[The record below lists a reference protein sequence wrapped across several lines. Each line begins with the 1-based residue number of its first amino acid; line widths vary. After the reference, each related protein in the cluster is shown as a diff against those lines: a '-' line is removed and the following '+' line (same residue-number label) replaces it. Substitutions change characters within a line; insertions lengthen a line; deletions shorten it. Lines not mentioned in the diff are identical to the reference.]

1 MKETTEVEIK
11 PTESKDSKDEIGTSS
26 ITTSINLTER
36 PLAPQ
41 PQSELLE
48 IKPKVQQS
56 KFEVLLINAF
66 KKLVGFNEQ
75 KQEKKKAP
83 KAEEEIHK
91 VNSCEEE
98 LRNALEELKQ
108 VQNVFVNK
116 NIIDKISRINKKNR
130 INLSLLI
137 GQIYIELM
145 NKKNIFDK
153 INQKNSIDKNI
164 IISFIN
170 EAINMN
176 NLLKKTYLGNRYE
189 NTLFNFLENI
199 IKEIAFDSE
208 QLNEINVV
216 LQEHKSRK
224 NENKLKTANIRDFL
238 ASLNIVFNKQN
249 SLYGQYKVIL
259 DNKEEIFNLIE
270 KANIND
276 SNELHDF
283 YELGILL
290 IKLFFGKNCILL
302 NDKNNKDENNED
314 NKNVVKKL
322 FDGFEDNSHGNVNL
336 ILGEKFYVDYDSDVE
351 KMREQL
357 CEIIIKFVDKFK
369 GVTNYLEFQYIH
381 FVLLKRIYFYFYEKC
396 EKELNPLFVEVLI
409 NLCSSKEAEKITQ
422 VVQFINELVNS
433 KCEKD
438 NNIKELLT
446 KKIEELKNNSDFNF
460 QPKNK
465 IRGNLEK
472 IKNEIVY
479 VEETN
484 LNLGFFTDV
493 EIESGDIFDLYVEV
507 SKPFGFLDFAVIL
520 RGYDINFSVTNLT
533 EGKIIYKEKKLK
545 AENTPLKLNLF
556 FTKPGIFK
564 FELDN
569 SYSWVRNKNISYKVN
584 TFYPQ
589 CPFVFEN
596 KVAISKYQELM
607 NNTKNLGGKNKI
619 REVENKLEVVQD
631 QLVYYYDIDDIK
643 ENIDLLNAMIANNN
657 VKILSVYLNKEKEE
671 GEGNEKKYFY
681 FDKNQENEKL
691 EKLELTSEKFNQ
703 FLTENKNNEG
713 TTIVNLF
720 IIEGDSGVTLSPRE
734 LSLEGGLGFE
744 PLHDEKNPV
753 LYFIQYLN
761 QAQMLYYLCNKTEDQ
776 QNSML
781 INYTKFGGYQICLYV
796 NGEIICEIEELKKI
810 NKSELPGQNI
820 ECICGVIKKMG
831 EEKKIKILVTESVD
845 KEEKEFTSEKMA
857 ESIQKSL
864 GIKNEDEG
872 NYKIIK
878 LNKEYNKEVERNT
891 HLLNLIE

>member
-1 MKETTEVEIK
+1 MKESREVEVK
-11 PTESKDSKDEIGTSS
+11 PTEPKDSKDTTTS
-26 ITTSINLTER
+26 TSINLTER
-36 PLAPQ
+36 PLATQ
-41 PQSELLE
+41 PQSEILE
-48 IKPKVQQS
+48 IKPKIQQS
-56 KFEVLLINAF
+56 KFEALLINAF
-66 KKLVGFNEQ
+66 KKLVGFNEP
-75 KQEKKKAP
+75 KQDKKSP
-83 KAEEEIHK
+83 LNPEAETQK
-91 VNSCEEE
+91 VNLCEEE
-98 LRNALEELKQ
+98 LRKALEEISKAP
-108 VQNVFVNK
+108 NAFVNK
-116 NIIDKISRINKKNR
+116 NIIDKCSRINKKNK

-137 GQIYIELM
+137 GHIFIEFM
-145 NKKNIFDK
+145 NKKNIFNR

-170 EAINMN
+170 EVINMN
-176 NLLKKTYLGNRYE
+176 SLLKKTYLGIKYE

-216 LQEHKSRK
+216 LQEHKSK
-224 NENKLKTANIRDFL
+224 ANENKLKTENIKDFL
-238 ASLNIVFNKQN
+238 TSLNMVFNKQH
-249 SLYGQYKVIL
+249 SLFGQYKVIL
-259 DNKEEIFNLIE
+259 DNKEEILNLIE

-276 SNELHDF
+276 SNEVHDF

-314 NKNVVKKL
+314 NKNTVKKL

-336 ILGEKFYVDYDSDVE
+336 ILGEKFYVDYDSDIE
-351 KMREQL
+351 LMREQL
-357 CEIIIKFVDKFK
+357 CEVILKFVDKFK
-369 GVTNYLEFQYIH
+369 NVTNYLEFQYIH
-381 FVLLKRIYFYFYEKC
+381 FVLLKRIYFYFFEKF
-396 EKELNPLFVEVLI
+396 EKELNPIFVQVLI
-409 NLCSSKEAEKITQ
+409 NLCLSKETEKISQ
-422 VVQFINELVNS
+422 VVQFVNELLNS
-433 KCEKD
+433 KCDKD
-438 NNIKELLT
+438 ANLKELLT
-446 KKIEELKNNSDFNF
+446 KRIEEVKSNSEFNF

-465 IRGNLEK
+465 IQGNLEK

-493 EIESGDIFDLYVEV
+493 EIESGETFDLYVEI
-507 SKPFGFLDFAVIL
+507 SKPFGFLDFAVVL

-533 EGKIIYKEKKLK
+533 EGKVIYKEKKLK
-545 AENTPLKLNLF
+545 ADKTPLKLNLF

-569 SYSWVRNKNISYKVN
+569 SYSWVRNKNISYKIN

-607 NNTKNLGGKNKI
+607 NNTKKISGKK
-619 REVENKLEVVQD
+619 REGENKLEVIQD
-631 QLVYYYDIDDIK
+631 QLAYYYDIDDIK
-643 ENIDLLNAMIANNN
+643 DNIELLNGMIANFQ
-657 VKILSVYLNKEKEE
+657 VKILSLYLNKEKEE
-671 GEGNEKKYFY
+671 GKEEEKKYFY
-681 FDKNQENEKL
+681 FEKGGENEKL
-691 EKLELTSEKFNQ
+691 EKCELTKENLNTFIK
-703 FLTENKNNEG
+703 ENKNKDG

-734 LSLEGGLGFE
+734 LSLESGLGFAPE
-744 PLHDEKNPV
+744 IDPNEKNPI

-761 QAQMLYYLCNKTEDQ
+761 QAQLLYYLCNKTEDQ

-781 INYTKFGGYQICLYV
+781 INYTKFGGYQICLYC
-796 NGEIICEIEELKKI
+796 NGELIYEIEELKKI
-810 NKSELPGQNI
+810 NKNELSGQNI
-820 ECICGVIKKMG
+820 ECICNVIKKMG
-831 EEKKIKILVTESVD
+831 QEKKIKILVTDSID
-845 KEEKEFTSEKMA
+845 KEEKELTSEKMSEA
-857 ESIQKSL
+857 LQKSL
-864 GIKNEDEG
+864 GINGEEEA

>member
-108 VQNVFVNK
+108 VQNAFVNK

-224 NENKLKTANIRDFL
+224 NENKLKTANIKDFL

-545 AENTPLKLNLF
+545 AENTPFKLNLF

-596 KVAISKYQELM
+596 KVAISKYQELL
-607 NNTKNLGGKNKI
+607 NNTKKLSGKK
-619 REVENKLEVVQD
+619 RDGENRLEVTQD
-631 QLVYYYDIDDIK
+631 QLAYYYDIDDIK
-643 ENIDLLNAMIANNN
+643 DNIDLLNAMIANSQ
-657 VKILSVYLNKEKEE
+657 VKVLSLYLNKEKEE
-671 GEGNEKKYFY
+671 GKKYFY
-681 FDKNQENEKL
+681 FEKNEENEKL
-691 EKLELTSEKFNQ
+691 EKCELTKENLSTYIN
-703 FLTENKNNEG
+703 ENKNKEG

-734 LSLEGGLGFE
+734 LSLEGGLGFAPEIE
-744 PLHDEKNPV
+744 PNEKHPI

-761 QAQMLYYLCNKTEDQ
+761 QAQILYYLCNKAENQ
-776 QNSML
+776 QNSIL
-781 INYTKFGGYQICLYV
+781 INYTKYGGYQICLYC

-810 NKSELPGQNI
+810 NKNELSGQNI
-820 ECICGVIKKMG
+820 ECICNVIKKMAQ
-831 EEKKIKILVTESVD
+831 EKKIIILVADSID
-845 KEEKEFTSEKMA
+845 KEEKELTSEKMA
-857 ESIQKSL
+857 EAFQKSL
-864 GIKNEDEG
+864 GINGEEEG

>member
-1 MKETTEVEIK
+1 MKESREVEVK
-11 PTESKDSKDEIGTSS
+11 PTEPKDSKDTTTS
-26 ITTSINLTER
+26 TSINLTER
-36 PLAPQ
+36 PLATQ
-41 PQSELLE
+41 PQSEILE
-48 IKPKVQQS
+48 IKPKIQQS
-56 KFEVLLINAF
+56 KFEALLINAF
-66 KKLVGFNEQ
+66 KKLVGFNEP
-75 KQEKKKAP
+75 KQDKKSP
-83 KAEEEIHK
+83 LNPEVETQK
-91 VNSCEEE
+91 VNLCEEE
-98 LRNALEELKQ
+98 LRKALEEISKAP
-108 VQNVFVNK
+108 NAFVNK
-116 NIIDKISRINKKNR
+116 NIIDKCSRINKKNK

-137 GQIYIELM
+137 GHIFIEFM
-145 NKKNIFDK
+145 NKKNIFNR

-170 EAINMN
+170 EVINMN
-176 NLLKKTYLGNRYE
+176 SLLKKTYLGIKYE

-216 LQEHKSRK
+216 LQEHKSK
-224 NENKLKTANIRDFL
+224 ANENKLKTESIKDFL
-238 ASLNIVFNKQN
+238 TSLNMVFNKQH
-249 SLYGQYKVIL
+249 SLFGQYKVVL
-259 DNKEEIFNLIE
+259 DNKEEILNLIE

-276 SNELHDF
+276 SNEVHDF

-314 NKNVVKKL
+314 NKNTVKKL

-336 ILGEKFYVDYDSDVE
+336 ILGEKFYVDYDSDIE
-351 KMREQL
+351 LMREQL
-357 CEIIIKFVDKFK
+357 CEVILKFVDKFK
-369 GVTNYLEFQYIH
+369 NVTNYLEFQYIH
-381 FVLLKRIYFYFYEKC
+381 FVLLKRIYFYFFEKF
-396 EKELNPLFVEVLI
+396 EKELNPIFVQVLI
-409 NLCSSKEAEKITQ
+409 NLCLSKETEKISQ
-422 VVQFINELVNS
+422 VVQFVNELLNS
-433 KCEKD
+433 KCDKD
-438 NNIKELLT
+438 ENLKELLA
-446 KKIEELKNNSDFNF
+446 KRMEEVKSNSEFNF

-465 IRGNLEK
+465 IQGNLEK

-493 EIESGDIFDLYVEV
+493 EIESGETFDLYVEI
-507 SKPFGFLDFAVIL
+507 SKPFGFLDFAVVL

-533 EGKIIYKEKKLK
+533 EGKVIYKEKKLK
-545 AENTPLKLNLF
+545 ADKTPLKLNLF

-569 SYSWVRNKNISYKVN
+569 SYSWVRNKNISYKIN

-607 NNTKNLGGKNKI
+607 NNTKKISGKK
-619 REVENKLEVVQD
+619 REGENKLEVIQD
-631 QLVYYYDIDDIK
+631 QLAYYYDIDDIK
-643 ENIDLLNAMIANNN
+643 DNIELLNGMIANFQ
-657 VKILSVYLNKEKEE
+657 VKILSLYLNKEKEE
-671 GEGNEKKYFY
+671 GKEEEKKYFY
-681 FDKNQENEKL
+681 FEKGGENEKL
-691 EKLELTSEKFNQ
+691 EKCELTKENLNTFIK
-703 FLTENKNNEG
+703 ENKNKDG

-734 LSLEGGLGFE
+734 LSLEGGLGFAPE
-744 PLHDEKNPV
+744 IDPNEKNPI

-761 QAQMLYYLCNKTEDQ
+761 QAQLLYYLCNKTEDQ

-781 INYTKFGGYQICLYV
+781 INYTKFGGYQICLYC
-796 NGEIICEIEELKKI
+796 NGELIYEIEELKKI
-810 NKSELPGQNI
+810 NKNELSGQNI
-820 ECICGVIKKMG
+820 ECICNVIKKMG
-831 EEKKIKILVTESVD
+831 QEKKIKILVTDSID
-845 KEEKEFTSEKMA
+845 KEEKELTSEKMSEA
-857 ESIQKSL
+857 LQKSL
-864 GIKNEDEG
+864 GINGEEEA

>member
-41 PQSELLE
+41 PKSELLE

-75 KQEKKKAP
+75 KQEKKKAS

-108 VQNVFVNK
+108 VQNAFVNK

-224 NENKLKTANIRDFL
+224 NENKLKTANIKDFL

-259 DNKEEIFNLIE
+259 DNKDEIFNLIE

-596 KVAISKYQELM
+596 KVAISKYQELL
-607 NNTKNLGGKNKI
+607 NNTKKISGKK
-619 REVENKLEVVQD
+619 REGENRLEVTQD
-631 QLVYYYDIDDIK
+631 QLAYYYDIDDIK
-643 ENIDLLNAMIANNN
+643 DNIDLLNAMIANSQ
-657 VKILSVYLNKEKEE
+657 VKVLSLYLNKEKEE
-671 GEGNEKKYFY
+671 GKKYFY
-681 FDKNQENEKL
+681 FEKNEENEKL
-691 EKLELTSEKFNQ
+691 EKCELTKENLSTYIN
-703 FLTENKNNEG
+703 ENKNKEG

-734 LSLEGGLGFE
+734 LSLESGLGFAPEIE
-744 PLHDEKNPV
+744 PNEKHPI

-761 QAQMLYYLCNKTEDQ
+761 QAQILYYLCNKAENQ
-776 QNSML
+776 QNSIL
-781 INYTKFGGYQICLYV
+781 INYTKYGGYQICLYC

-810 NKSELPGQNI
+810 NKNELSGQNI
-820 ECICGVIKKMG
+820 ECICNVIKKMAQ
-831 EEKKIKILVTESVD
+831 EKKIIILVADSID
-845 KEEKEFTSEKMA
+845 KEEKELTSEKMA
-857 ESIQKSL
+857 EAFQKSL
-864 GIKNEDEG
+864 GINGEEEG

>member
-1 MKETTEVEIK
+1 MKESREVEVK
-11 PTESKDSKDEIGTSS
+11 PTEPKDSKDTTTS
-26 ITTSINLTER
+26 TSINLTER
-36 PLAPQ
+36 PLATQ
-41 PQSELLE
+41 PQSEILE
-48 IKPKVQQS
+48 IKPKIQQS
-56 KFEVLLINAF
+56 KFEALLINAF
-66 KKLVGFNEQ
+66 KKLVGFNEP
-75 KQEKKKAP
+75 KQDKKSP
-83 KAEEEIHK
+83 LNPEAETQK
-91 VNSCEEE
+91 VNLCEEE
-98 LRNALEELKQ
+98 LRKALEEISKAP
-108 VQNVFVNK
+108 NAFVNK
-116 NIIDKISRINKKNR
+116 NIIDKCSRINKKNR

-137 GQIYIELM
+137 GHIFIEFM
-145 NKKNIFDK
+145 NKKNIFNR

-170 EAINMN
+170 EVINMN
-176 NLLKKTYLGNRYE
+176 SLLKKTYLGIKYE

-216 LQEHKSRK
+216 LQEHKSK
-224 NENKLKTANIRDFL
+224 ANDNKLKTENIKDFL
-238 ASLNIVFNKQN
+238 TSLNMVFNKQH
-249 SLYGQYKVIL
+249 SLFGQYKVVL
-259 DNKEEIFNLIE
+259 DNKEEILNLIE

-276 SNELHDF
+276 SNEVHDF

-314 NKNVVKKL
+314 NKNTVKKL

-336 ILGEKFYVDYDSDVE
+336 ILGEKFYVDYDSDIE
-351 KMREQL
+351 LMREQL
-357 CEIIIKFVDKFK
+357 CEVILKFVDKFK
-369 GVTNYLEFQYIH
+369 NVTNYLEFQYIH
-381 FVLLKRIYFYFYEKC
+381 FVLLKRIYFYFFEKF
-396 EKELNPLFVEVLI
+396 EKELNPIFVQVLI
-409 NLCSSKEAEKITQ
+409 NLCLSKETEKISQ
-422 VVQFINELVNS
+422 VVQFVNELLNS
-433 KCEKD
+433 KCDKD
-438 NNIKELLT
+438 ENLKELLA
-446 KKIEELKNNSDFNF
+446 KRMEEVKSNSEFNF

-465 IRGNLEK
+465 IQGNLEK

-493 EIESGDIFDLYVEV
+493 EIESGETFDLYVEI
-507 SKPFGFLDFAVIL
+507 SKPFGFLDFAVVL

-533 EGKIIYKEKKLK
+533 EGKVIYKEKKLK
-545 AENTPLKLNLF
+545 ADKTPLKLNLF

-569 SYSWVRNKNISYKVN
+569 SYSWVRNKNISYKIN

-607 NNTKNLGGKNKI
+607 NNTKKISGKK
-619 REVENKLEVVQD
+619 REGENKLEVIQD
-631 QLVYYYDIDDIK
+631 QLAYYYDIDDIK
-643 ENIDLLNAMIANNN
+643 DNIELLNGMIANFQ
-657 VKILSVYLNKEKEE
+657 VKILSLYLNKEKEE
-671 GEGNEKKYFY
+671 GKEEEKKYFY
-681 FDKNQENEKL
+681 FEKGGENEKL
-691 EKLELTSEKFNQ
+691 EKCELTKENLNTFIK
-703 FLTENKNNEG
+703 ENKNKDG

-734 LSLEGGLGFE
+734 LSLEGGLGFAPE
-744 PLHDEKNPV
+744 IDPNEKNPI

-761 QAQMLYYLCNKTEDQ
+761 QAQLLYYLCNKTEDQ

-781 INYTKFGGYQICLYV
+781 INYTKFGGYQICLYC
-796 NGEIICEIEELKKI
+796 NGELIYEIEELKKI
-810 NKSELPGQNI
+810 NKNELSGQNI
-820 ECICGVIKKMG
+820 ECICNVIKKMG
-831 EEKKIKILVTESVD
+831 QEKKIKILVTDSID
-845 KEEKEFTSEKMA
+845 KEEKELTSEKMSEA
-857 ESIQKSL
+857 LQKSL
-864 GIKNEDEG
+864 GINGEEEA